1 MTAIFKPK
9 QCYQQCFLT
18 AIILRMKQ

>member
-1 MTAIFKPK
+1 MTAICKPK